1 VARKTMRFRWVFLIQ
16 LATIL
21 AVMAL
26 SHLVWASAHSKWTG
40 YGAVYAVS
48 AAAAVAAVLTRKAR
62 RVHQGGETVR
72 GVLLRRR
79 QRDRAL
85 VDSADKLRALAPL
98 AAGILTLCSFPAVF
112 LALVAAVP
120 LAWGWGLGWREIVI
134 AVVFYAISGLGIS
147 MGFHRYFT
155 HGSFKATRGF
165 KIALAV
171 AGTLAIEGPL
181 LTWVADHRRHHK
193 YSDKE
198 GDPHSPW
205 RYGTDWKAL
214 TKGLGFAHI
223 GWLFDTN
230 RTSQEKFCPDWLA
243 DDDIVK
249 ISRWFPWLVAT
260 SLLAPALIGGLW
272 TWSWQ
277 GAVIAFFWASLVR
290 VAFLHHVT
298 WSINSICHTFGKEEF
313 EVRDKSRNVNW
324 LAILSFG
331 ESWHNLHHA
340 DPTCARH
347 GVLKGQID
355 IAARLIW
362 MAEKLGWVYDVRW
375 PDEARLTGKQTG
387 SSRKLGSMTKR
398 AVTRAIG

>member
-1 VARKTMRFRWVFLIQ
+1 MTTFAD
-16 LATIL
+16 AT
-21 AVMAL
+21 AG
-26 SHLVWASAHSKWTG
+26 T
-40 YGAVYAVS
+40 
-48 AAAAVAAVLTRKAR
+48 AVLTPP
-62 RVHQGGETVR
+62 
-72 GVLLRRR
+72 
-79 QRDRAL
+79 D
-85 VDSADKLRALAPL
+85 LAP
-98 AAGILTLCSFPAVF
+98 APPQARPEIEPEPNGTGARILIGAFVF
-112 LALVAAVP
+112 VPMLALVAAVP
-120 LAWGWGLGWREIVI
+120 LAWGWGLGWHDIVL

-147 MGFHRYFT
+147 MGYHRYFT
-155 HGSFKATRGF
+155 HGSFKATRPF
-165 KIALAV
+165 KIALGV
-171 AGTLAIEGPL
+171 AGTLAIEGPV

-193 YSDKE
+193 YSDRE

-205 RYGTDWKAL
+205 RFGTDWKAL
-214 TKGLGFAHI
+214 VKGLVFAHI
-223 GWLFDTN
+223 GWLFDPN

-243 DDDIVK
+243 DRDICRVSK
-249 ISRWFPWLVAT
+249 SFTWLTAA

-272 TWSWQ
+272 AWSWV
-277 GAVIAFFWASLVR
+277 GAVTAFFWASLVR

-362 MAEKLGWVYDVRW
+362 VAEKLGWVYDVRW
-375 PDEARLTGKQTG
+375 PDETRLTGKRTG
-387 SSRKLGSMTKR
+387 TRQLGSMTKR
-398 AVTRAIG
+398 AALRSIR